1 MNYFNEFSKYPYSL
15 ALLLSVATGV
25 LCASKAAE
33 AATRPALD
41 RPNVILVFLDDAGY
55 GDFAHHG
62 NPTIET
68 PTISRLAWEG
78 AQFTQ
83 FYTSSPACSA
93 SRYSLLT
100 GRCRVGP
107 VLDHG

>member
-1 MNYFNEFSKYPYSL
+1 MNYFNEFSKYPCWL

-25 LCASKAAE
+25 LSASKAAE

-83 FYTSSPACSA
+83 FYT
-93 SRYSLLT
+93 
-100 GRCRVGP
+100 
-107 VLDHG
+107 